1 MTSDCIHQL
10 PTMAVD
16 KYIRIC
22 PKFWANKSTA
32 QEEIT
37 AVATFRSHHA
47 ELGPCRAV
55 RTCITDLKPLA
66 DVPSFWP
73 SLSRYIRTRSVF
85 WPSQD
90 STLANAYVVGKA
102 PSKTCINQ
110 QSEPHICNTAKTT
123 HCRIEIIRLSAAHH
137 PKIQLTL
144 PRNQFIESQGNSGF
158 SWYKRF
164 RTCQPPSKGR
174 NQISQ
179 FLKTFQFHCR
189 IYPWNT
195 DVTMMSDSLLYMS
208 MRGQD
213 EFFIQSLS

>member
-1 MTSDCIHQL
+1 
-10 PTMAVD
+10 
-16 KYIRIC
+16 
-22 PKFWANKSTA
+22 
-32 QEEIT
+32 
-37 AVATFRSHHA
+37 
-47 ELGPCRAV
+47 
-55 RTCITDLKPLA
+55 
-66 DVPSFWP
+66 
-73 SLSRYIRTRSVF
+73 
-85 WPSQD
+85 
-90 STLANAYVVGKA
+90 VVGKA

>member
-1 MTSDCIHQL
+1 
-10 PTMAVD
+10 
-16 KYIRIC
+16 
-22 PKFWANKSTA
+22 
-32 QEEIT
+32 
-37 AVATFRSHHA
+37 
-47 ELGPCRAV
+47 V

-73 SLSRYIRTRSVF
+73 SLSRYIRTRRVF

-90 STLANAYVVGKA
+90 STLANAYVLGKD

-123 HCRIEIIRLSAAHH
+123 HCRNEIIRLSAAHH

-144 PRNQFIESQGNSGF
+144 PHNQFIASQGNSGF

-174 NQISQ
+174 NQILN
-179 FLKTFQFHCR
+179 FWR
-189 IYPWNT
+189 P
-195 DVTMMSDSLLYMS
+195 SDSIAESAQETQTQLWCQIHCYTCPWEARMSFSFKVFPNPITSVSPANYMKPLPILTNLINS
-208 MRGQD
+208 SVM
-213 EFFIQSLS
+213 STL

>member
-1 MTSDCIHQL
+1 
-10 PTMAVD
+10 
-16 KYIRIC
+16 
-22 PKFWANKSTA
+22 
-32 QEEIT
+32 
-37 AVATFRSHHA
+37 
-47 ELGPCRAV
+47 V

-73 SLSRYIRTRSVF
+73 SLSRYIRTRRVF

-90 STLANAYVVGKA
+90 STLANAYVLGKA

-123 HCRIEIIRLSAAHH
+123 HCRIEIIRLSVTHH

-144 PRNQFIESQGNSGF
+144 PHNQFIASKGNSGF

-164 RTCQPPSKGR
+164 RTHQPPSKGR
-174 NQISQ
+174 
-179 FLKTFQFHCR
+179 KTFRFHFR
-189 IYPWNT
+189 IHPRNT
-195 DVTMMSDSLLYMS
+195 DTTMMSDSLLYMS